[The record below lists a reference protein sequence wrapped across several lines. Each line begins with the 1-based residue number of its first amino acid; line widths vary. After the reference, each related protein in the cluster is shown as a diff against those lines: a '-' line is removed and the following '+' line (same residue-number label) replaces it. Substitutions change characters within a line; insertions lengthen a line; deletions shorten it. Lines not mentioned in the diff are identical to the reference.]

1 MRTLK
6 WIIFIEKCCLIVLK
20 LCFSGQQDYID
31 RKKDVKVKS
40 EIFLFRRQESEM
52 QTSNIS
58 QVKYLKKAKQECYK
72 SMLWNKF
79 WSLSVWL
86 ICRVYGSTTFDNF
99 DLKNRKKFKIFVTL
113 NYAGCHTH
121 VGRGGNFSSQ
131 WSRTGSFKIV
141 QIVKLLQVKH
151 NLTFFAH
158 ISIKSAGA
166 WKVRHRHLNVTKY
179 NKSFSCKR
187 FI

>member
-1 MRTLK
+1 MKYFCFEDKSRRCKPRISLK
-6 WIIFIEKCCLIVLK
+6 WNIWKKQNKNVTRACCGIK
-20 LCFSGQQDYID
+20 
-31 RKKDVKVKS
+31 
-40 EIFLFRRQESEM
+40 
-52 QTSNIS
+52 
-58 QVKYLKKAKQECYK
+58 
-72 SMLWNKF
+72 NKF

-141 QIVKLLQVKH
+141 QIVKLLQVKQ
-151 NLTFFAH
+151 NFTFFAH

-166 WKVRHRHLNVTKY
+166 WKVRIRHLNVTKY